1 MSSETGKNLLLAH
14 KHGALTG
21 NKVVEI
27 ARDYVYVP
35 MEAVNIVRGC
45 YYKSSFFNDS
55 KRFELCQAKLDP
67 SKSTKQV

>member
-14 KHGALTG
+14 KHKALTG

-27 ARDYVYVP
+27 ARDYVYLP
-35 MEAVNIVRGC
+35 KEAVNIVRGC
-45 YYKSSFFNDS
+45 YYKSSFFSDS
-55 KRFELCQAKLDP
+55 KTFELCQVKLDP